1 MCDSSLTIE
10 KVGWTGSMGIRA
22 DWIDVSAFCKDPE
35 LDGVEIRKMDNSN
48 NGVGGRGGQ
57 LKTSVGMES

>member
-22 DWIDVSAFCKDPE
+22 DWIDVAAFCKDPE
-35 LDGVEIRKMDNSN
+35 LDGVEIRKMDNGN
-48 NGVGGRGGQ
+48 NGVRNRG
-57 LKTSVGMES
+57 V